1 MATSS
6 FLGRADAFDIL
17 DTRARPKLSIQLAG
31 QDQAVSGCYTTG
43 DRIKGE
49 VIIVADRDIQF
60 ENVEITFQGIVALR
74 YLDGINSQPRN
85 IASNR

>member
-17 DTRARPKLSIQLAG
+17 ESRARPKLSIQLAG
-31 QDQAVSGCYTTG
+31 QDQAAGSCYTTG

-49 VIIVADRDIQF
+49 VIIVADRDVKF
-60 ENVEITFQGIVALR
+60 EKVEITFQGIVAPTVAGSCSWR
-74 YLDGINSQPRN
+74 RDFACHR
-85 IASNR
+85 